1 MIACQKKN
9 LYKVRLNNQQS
20 ITGFNYFFTAGEST
34 LTAGESTA
42 GAGTGAGVSTFG
54 ESITAGVSAL
64 SPSLQAAK
72 VTETIAKARITFFI
86 LCFV

>member
-9 LYKVRLNNQQS
+9 LYKVWLNNQQS
-20 ITGFNYFFTAGEST
+20 ITGFNYFATAGEST

-42 GAGTGAGVSTFG
+42 GAGAGAGVSTFG
-54 ESITAGVSAL
+54 ESTTGVSV
-64 SPSLQAAK
+64 SPPLLQAAK

>member
-20 ITGFNYFFTAGEST
+20 ITGFNYFATAGEST
-34 LTAGESTA
+34 LTAGESTIT
-42 GAGTGAGVSTFG
+42 GAGAGVSTFG
-54 ESITAGVSAL
+54 ESTAGVSVF
-64 SPSLQAAK
+64 SPLLQAAK

>member
-20 ITGFNYFFTAGEST
+20 ITGFNYFATAGEST
-34 LTAGESTA
+34 LTAGESTL
-42 GAGTGAGVSTFG
+42 TAGVSTLTAG
-54 ESITAGVSAL
+54 ESTLTAGVSVF
-64 SPSLQAAK
+64 SPLLQAAK

>member
-20 ITGFNYFFTAGEST
+20 ITGLNYFATAGEST
-34 LTAGESTA
+34 LTAGESTTT
-42 GAGTGAGVSTFG
+42 GAGTGISTFG
-54 ESITAGVSAL
+54 ESTTGVSVSVPL
-64 SPSLQAAK
+64 LQAAK

>member
-20 ITGFNYFFTAGEST
+20 ITGFNYFATAGEST
-34 LTAGESTA
+34 LTAGESTI
-42 GAGTGAGVSTFG
+42 TGAGVSTFG
-54 ESITAGVSAL
+54 ESTAGVSVF
-64 SPSLQAAK
+64 SPLLQAAK

>member
-9 LYKVRLNNQQS
+9 LYKVRLNNEQS
-20 ITGFNYFFTAGEST
+20 ITGFNYFATAGEST
-34 LTAGESTA
+34 LTAGESTTGA
-42 GAGTGAGVSTFG
+42 GAGAGAGVAV
-54 ESITAGVSAL
+54 ESAAGASFVSPL
-64 SPSLQAAK
+64 LQAAK